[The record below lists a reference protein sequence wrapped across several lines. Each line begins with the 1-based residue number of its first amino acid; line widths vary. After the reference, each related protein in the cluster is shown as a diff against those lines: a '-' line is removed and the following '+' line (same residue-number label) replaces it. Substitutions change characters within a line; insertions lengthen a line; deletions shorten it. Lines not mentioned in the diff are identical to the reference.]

1 MRDGH
6 GTSHGDGDEQTPA
19 TPGWP
24 AGARSPAGFRVS
36 YPAMLTPQG
45 PRRRTRSAFAAAFLS
60 LLFPGL
66 GHAYAGAS
74 MRALGFAALPLLAI
88 ALLLGVVT
96 RMDRLELIG
105 SIVSRDALT
114 AIFVLNIALALYRI
128 AAAIDA
134 WRVAHF
140 LNSVDASGTGRL
152 GRVRLP
158 MNPLSIAGLGAVIL
172 VLLGGHAVV
181 ARYDML
187 ALSLVDC
194 VFQSEDT
201 AACTAPDASPD
212 ASSGASVEP
221 VPSDGSASP
230 SDLVPTPIAT
240 PSGSAAQQASIPPW
254 DGKERLNVLLVGTDQ
269 RPKEGT
275 YNTDTMIVL
284 SIDPQT
290 RRVAMFQLPR
300 DAADLPVPPQARSV
314 WGSVYTR
321 KVNSWFT
328 ANRQLR
334 TVWPGINDRARGM
347 NALKAMLGGMYGL
360 DIKYYVEVDF
370 QGFVKVV
377 DTLGGVNINVQN
389 PLSDD
394 HYPAE
399 NNVLRRLYVPAG
411 PQHMTGTQ
419 ALAYARS
426 RKTTD
431 DFDRGRRQQRVLLSL
446 REQTDVGSVLSKLPE
461 LINALKKSVRT
472 DIPTAELPKLLGLA
486 NSIDTRNV
494 RSFVFAP
501 SFYATQYLNS
511 AIGYKIVPNIP
522 NIRRAVANAFTGDPQ
537 IEERRQVLGNEGAR
551 VWVLNGSGKDGQ
563 ASAIA
568 GFMLYNGIDASAP
581 RQRVQNRPP
590 DTRIVVY
597 NGAESKLDGTI
608 AFLESLF
615 KVKATMRT
623 DDSVGVDIMVTTG
636 ARTPD
641 LVAPAAG

>member
-24 AGARSPAGFRVS
+24 AGARSPAGSRVS
-36 YPAMLTPQG
+36 PRGMRTRGG

-96 RMDRLELIG
+96 RMDRIELVG

-158 MNPLSIAGLGAVIL
+158 MNPLSIA
-172 VLLGGHAVV
+172 
-181 ARYDML
+181 
-187 ALSLVDC
+187 
-194 VFQSEDT
+194 
-201 AACTAPDASPD
+201 AAGPA
-212 ASSGASVEP
+212 
-221 VPSDGSASP
+221 PSDGSASP

-300 DAADLPVPPQARSV
+300 DAADLPVPPQAR
-314 WGSVYTR
+314 
-321 KVNSWFT
+321 
-328 ANRQLR
+328 
-334 TVWPGINDRARGM
+334 
-347 NALKAMLGGMYGL
+347 
-360 DIKYYVEVDF
+360 
-370 QGFVKVV
+370 
-377 DTLGGVNINVQN
+377 
-389 PLSDD
+389 
-394 HYPAE
+394 
-399 NNVLRRLYVPAG
+399 
-411 PQHMTGTQ
+411 
-419 ALAYARS
+419 
-426 RKTTD
+426 
-431 DFDRGRRQQRVLLSL
+431 
-446 REQTDVGSVLSKLPE
+446 
-461 LINALKKSVRT
+461 
-472 DIPTAELPKLLGLA
+472 
-486 NSIDTRNV
+486 
-494 RSFVFAP
+494 
-501 SFYATQYLNS
+501 
-511 AIGYKIVPNIP
+511 
-522 NIRRAVANAFTGDPQ
+522 
-537 IEERRQVLGNEGAR
+537 
-551 VWVLNGSGKDGQ
+551 
-563 ASAIA
+563 
-568 GFMLYNGIDASAP
+568 
-581 RQRVQNRPP
+581 
-590 DTRIVVY
+590 
-597 NGAESKLDGTI
+597 
-608 AFLESLF
+608 
-615 KVKATMRT
+615 
-623 DDSVGVDIMVTTG
+623 
-636 ARTPD
+636 
-641 LVAPAAG
+641 

>member
-19 TPGWP
+19 TPGWR

-201 AACTAPDASPD
+201 ADCTAPDASPD
-212 ASSGASVEP
+212 ASSSASVEP
-221 VPSDGSASP
+221 APSDGSASP

-347 NALKAMLGGMYGL
+347 NA
-360 DIKYYVEVDF
+360 
-370 QGFVKVV
+370 
-377 DTLGGVNINVQN
+377 
-389 PLSDD
+389 
-394 HYPAE
+394 
-399 NNVLRRLYVPAG
+399 
-411 PQHMTGTQ
+411 
-419 ALAYARS
+419 
-426 RKTTD
+426 
-431 DFDRGRRQQRVLLSL
+431 
-446 REQTDVGSVLSKLPE
+446 
-461 LINALKKSVRT
+461 
-472 DIPTAELPKLLGLA
+472 
-486 NSIDTRNV
+486 
-494 RSFVFAP
+494 
-501 SFYATQYLNS
+501 
-511 AIGYKIVPNIP
+511 
-522 NIRRAVANAFTGDPQ
+522 
-537 IEERRQVLGNEGAR
+537 
-551 VWVLNGSGKDGQ
+551 
-563 ASAIA
+563 
-568 GFMLYNGIDASAP
+568 
-581 RQRVQNRPP
+581 
-590 DTRIVVY
+590 
-597 NGAESKLDGTI
+597 
-608 AFLESLF
+608 
-615 KVKATMRT
+615 
-623 DDSVGVDIMVTTG
+623 
-636 ARTPD
+636 
-641 LVAPAAG
+641 